1 MNTRLKKH
9 LEELRS
15 LDAQRKGWLVLS
27 GFVAVGVLG
36 IIFGWNWV
44 HQHHIVWIVVSLGLL
59 LSVIWWYWTM
69 RLIRQLL
76 SHKSTEAEI
85 LNDLLTD
92 IKDLKK
98 DIRKS
103 LDL

>member
-9 LEELRS
+9 FEELQS

-27 GFVAVGVLG
+27 GFVAAGVAG

-44 HQHHIVWIVVSLGLL
+44 QQHHVVWVAVSVGLL
-59 LSVIWWYWTM
+59 LSVTWWYWTM

-76 SHKSTEAEI
+76 SNKITEAQI
-85 LNDLLTD
+85 LSELIED